1 MLASV
6 LTLAPLAVGVATPFA
21 VPGRRWLPLFF
32 SIYWGKVGFI
42 LFTKLLE
49 VLCSILLCV
58 GIVGIYEPKLCSDLL
73 DFRVDCRPT
82 NRVKLDLLG
91 GRDTVLAGF
100 EVDDNK
106 AITLHVVRIRFG
118 TQPRIGVQP
127 IRE

>member
-6 LTLAPLAVGVATPFA
+6 LTLAPLAAGVAAPFA
-21 VPGRRWLPLFF
+21 VARRRWLPLFF

-42 LFTKLLE
+42 FFTKFLE
-49 VLCSILLCV
+49 VLYSILLCV

-91 GRDTVLAGF
+91 GRNPILACL
-100 EVDDNK
+100 EVDDNQTV
-106 AITLHVVRIRFG
+106 TLYIVRI
-118 TQPRIGVQP
+118 
-127 IRE
+127 